1 MVGNT
6 ITSRRSKWSG
16 ITDNGKAHTAIAAL
30 LQLAKQCNAE
40 CKQAVS
46 QDQPTFPIL
55 TRYAQ
60 QANNIGAS
68 QARLVYQLAV
78 LNGHIKP
85 K

>member
-1 MVGNT
+1 MEYDL
-6 ITSRRSKWSG
+6 
-16 ITDNGKAHTAIAAL
+16 DNAL
-30 LQLAKQCNAE
+30 LQLAKRCNAE
-40 CKQAVS
+40 RKQAVS

>member
-1 MVGNT
+1 MEYDL
-6 ITSRRSKWSG
+6 
-16 ITDNGKAHTAIAAL
+16 DNAL
-30 LQLAKQCNAE
+30 LQLAKRCNAE

-60 QANNIGAS
+60 QASNIGAS

>member
-1 MVGNT
+1 M
-6 ITSRRSKWSG
+6 KCFDL
-16 ITDNGKAHTAIAAL
+16 DNAL
-30 LQLAKQCNAE
+30 LQLAKRCNAE